1 MEDTCN
7 KPDIWNKSYFDWCW
21 SCLNMGMKMYVSDD
35 WTQLNPEA
43 YKFSLDL
50 ILKMREVD
58 QSSYNYFSRQKDHY
72 RMVLP
77 GVEQNPYVE
86 YLIPGFTFLIKDHV
100 NYYTYIV
107 KWAFEDNNLIFY
119 FDLSGKIQP

>member
-7 KPDIWNKSYFDWCW
+7 KPDIWNKNYFDWCW

-35 WTQLNPEA
+35 WIQLNPEA

-50 ILKMREVD
+50 ILKMREVN

-77 GVEQNPYVE
+77 GVEQNPYIE
-86 YLIPGFTFLIKDHV
+86 YLIPGLTFLIKEHMSFLFCI
-100 NYYTYIV
+100 NETP
-107 KWAFEDNNLIFY
+107 KLQCF
-119 FDLSGKIQP
+119 P